1 MKKKKYDFMFQTSV
15 LEDFLLKLLHFK
27 LFIFFSKAVSSEN
40 FNYEIICQWNSDS
53 GKFVV
58 GLWHLI
64 MF

>member
-40 FNYEIICQWNSDS
+40 FNYEIICQ
-53 GKFVV
+53 
-58 GLWHLI
+58 
-64 MF
+64 